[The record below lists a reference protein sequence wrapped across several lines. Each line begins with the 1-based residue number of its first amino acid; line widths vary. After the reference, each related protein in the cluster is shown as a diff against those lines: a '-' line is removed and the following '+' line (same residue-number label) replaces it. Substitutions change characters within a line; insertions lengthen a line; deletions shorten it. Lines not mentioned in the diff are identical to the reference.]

1 MGADK
6 GYAAGAFL
14 HELESKETIVPMIS
28 MPKGPIRAASLEA
41 DARRR
46 AKHRQ
51 KTKGYQTSQRI
62 RKRVEETFGW
72 TKMIGGLKR
81 SRHVG
86 RWKIYQQALVVN
98 AAYNLLR
105 MARLE
110 VWLSAA

>member
-1 MGADK
+1 
-6 GYAAGAFL
+6 
-14 HELESKETIVPMIS
+14 MIP
-28 MPKGPIRAASLEA
+28 MPKGPIRAAGLEA

-46 AKHRQ
+46 AKRRQ
-51 KTKGYQTSQRI
+51 KTKGYQTSQGI

-86 RWKIYQQALVVN
+86 RWKICQQALVVN

>member
-1 MGADK
+1 M
-6 GYAAGAFL
+6 
-14 HELESKETIVPMIS
+14 
-28 MPKGPIRAASLEA
+28 
-41 DARRR
+41 
-46 AKHRQ
+46 
-51 KTKGYQTSQRI
+51 
-62 RKRVEETFGW
+62 EETFGW

-98 AAYNLLR
+98 SAYNLLR